1 MCWIEAVV
9 TEAEVTATGLS
20 LGGMGMD
27 WRSHVNVR
35 LQMSLRV
42 DIQDLGENSG
52 VTSMEDRVARL
63 RESDDRLWTH
73 VWATPAHTA
82 GNTGN

>member
-20 LGGMGMD
+20 LVGGMGMD

-35 LQMSLRV
+35 PQMSRRV

-52 VTSMEDRVARL
+52 VTSMEDRVAR
-63 RESDDRLWTH
+63 
-73 VWATPAHTA
+73 
-82 GNTGN
+82 

>member
-9 TEAEVTATGLS
+9 AEAQVTATGLS
-20 LGGMGMD
+20 LGGVGMD

-35 LQMSLRV
+35 SETSLRADV
-42 DIQDLGENSG
+42 GENSG

-63 RESDDRLWTH
+63 RESDGGLW
-73 VWATPAHTA
+73 VSALP
-82 GNTGN
+82 